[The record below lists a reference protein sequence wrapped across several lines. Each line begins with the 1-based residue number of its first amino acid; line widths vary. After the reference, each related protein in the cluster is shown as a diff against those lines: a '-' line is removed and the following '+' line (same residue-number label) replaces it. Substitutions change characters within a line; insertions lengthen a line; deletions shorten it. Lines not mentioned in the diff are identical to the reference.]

1 MMKKSLILVSCAVL
15 MASCNFR
22 HIVPEDE
29 FDVVDKLIVDFD
41 VDWSELDEKPTGL
54 TLCFYPT
61 GDAVTDTKNYIFHYN
76 TVDHVQVKLPEQDYS
91 LICFNQS
98 ESEFA
103 NYEFDLSSYETA
115 CVRVKTD
122 AEATQTHVRYTSAT
136 RADTASAVLA
146 PGDLAVAS
154 MNSVVKESKTRA
166 LNLMGV
172 LKPTNVVKSM
182 TLKIY
187 VFGLN
192 ERVEV
197 SGSISNLCDGVTMC
211 TREPLPEPVE
221 QKLNPEL
228 WDMVAPPLEDLPGSI
243 SATIGIFGPFEGFD
257 EEVSST
263 PFDATRAGEP
273 SVQQIL
279 KLLLKMPDKTEYR
292 RDINITDLIWAQY
305 LNGIDDIV
313 IEIGSA
319 GDNSSTNHEKE
330 DGQSAEGCIVLH
342 NTAAASGYSVSVARW
357 DSIRNE
363 YVTF

>member
-1 MMKKSLILVSCAVL
+1 MKKSLILVSCAVL

-98 ESEFA
+98 ETEFA

-136 RADTASAVLA
+136 RADTTSAVLT
-146 PGDLAVAS
+146 PNGLAVAS
-154 MNSVVKESKTRA
+154 MNSVVKGSKTRA

-243 SATIGIFGPFEGFD
+243 NATIGIFGPFEGFD
-257 EEVSST
+257 EEFSST

-273 SVQQIL
+273 SVRQIL
-279 KLLLKMPDKTEYR
+279 NLLFKMPDMTEHR
-292 RDINITDLIWAQY
+292 CAIDITDLIRAQY
-305 LNGIDDIV
+305 LNGINDIV

-319 GDNSSTNHEKE
+319 GDNSSTNHENE
-330 DGQSAEGCIVLH
+330 DGQTAGGCIVIH
-342 NTAAASGYSVSVARW
+342 NTDAASGYSVSVAGW